1 MKAYGNYIIAL
12 KYRLR
17 RSAGSD
23 MSPIDITQVCED
35 LHADLHHLCHG
46 RDMPIFLV
54 ENLVYGI
61 GQILKE
67 DRVSD
72 WGATHE

>member
-12 KYRLR
+12 KHRLR
-17 RSAGSD
+17 RSPGSD

-35 LHADLHHLCHG
+35 LHADLHHLCRG
-46 RDMPIFLV
+46 RDLPIFLV
-54 ENLVYGI
+54 EDLVHGI

-67 DRVSD
+67 D
-72 WGATHE
+72 